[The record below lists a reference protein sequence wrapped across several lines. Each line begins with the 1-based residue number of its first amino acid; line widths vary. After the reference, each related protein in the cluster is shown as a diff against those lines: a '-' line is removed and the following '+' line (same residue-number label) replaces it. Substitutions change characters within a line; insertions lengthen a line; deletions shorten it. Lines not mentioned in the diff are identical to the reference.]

1 MTTQLIDIIIFST
14 TSIAFVWYQ
23 RRQRNDTT
31 SRSAI
36 ALIID
41 VSDKK
46 PSVVINR
53 NIVIDKQEKNERNKL
68 EPSVVNSRTVVID
81 DREGDKRDR
90 GVEIKLETE
99 SIEDDTF
106 REQYK
111 PWAIT
116 PSAFAENKKGW
127 VYVRGYSPIERGGSV
142 LWCRL
147 GLHKISVERHEE
159 YFRAL
164 LHGVE
169 TCVKDALQRSNG
181 KNGKCNIVIDASGVG
196 FSYIPPINITKKI
209 LPIFDQLFSGRF
221 GNLVVV
227 NMAMA
232 AQIFFKVVMPFLPD
246 NVQSKI
252 HILPKNSEEASNMLK
267 SLVEEEFI
275 PTWLGGR
282 DNYVF
287 NADEYYNTG
296 KYKSAFIS
304 DNEGV
309 EYNKLMTN

>member
-1 MTTQLIDIIIFST
+1 MKVKKESDGSDIQ
-14 TSIAFVWYQ
+14 AV
-23 RRQRNDTT
+23 
-31 SRSAI
+31 
-36 ALIID
+36 
-41 VSDKK
+41 
-46 PSVVINR
+46 
-53 NIVIDKQEKNERNKL
+53 
-68 EPSVVNSRTVVID
+68 
-81 DREGDKRDR
+81 
-90 GVEIKLETE
+90 
-99 SIEDDTF
+99 
-106 REQYK
+106 
-111 PWAIT
+111 AIT
-116 PSAFAENKKGW
+116 SKTDTANTAATA
-127 VYVRGYSPIERGGSV
+127 SV
-142 LWCRL
+142 T
-147 GLHKISVERHEE
+147 KNTASNVNTIANINTTANEE

-252 HILPKNSEEASNMLK
+252 YILPKNSEEASNMLK

-282 DNYVF
+282 DDYVF
-287 NADEYYNTG
+287 DADEYYNTG

-309 EYNKLMTN
+309 EYNKLMAN